1 MLAFLVLPHIAT
13 ALGNLQPVPQPA
25 PAVWKAYDPLSH
37 VLQVQW
43 PAVSGTYQVTY
54 TAAGTNYPMPVSSN
68 AYESIPCASTDG
80 STLEVQYTLTVGSE
94 ISIPSPA
101 VTFMCAALPR
111 DLPSVTLTQL
121 LSQVTVAW
129 PAADEQ
135 GIGTA
140 VLFYNLYKH
149 ATAWALLAQIP
160 PTTLSYTDSAVQYGV
175 QYQYKV
181 SVLNWVGESL
191 TPPSASVT
199 PVRQTDPAQSTMIRP
214 ISVQTMNVYSIVV
227 TAKDSAG
234 VLIPAPTELLYMV
247 VMDFCKVPAGNFLCI
262 RVSST
267 DPNYVSD
274 FIGPSNVYTKM
285 TNHNDGTYSASYT
298 PLLRGPYSF
307 AVELYRPSGLWGEV
321 WDNIWLTGVPDK
333 AMVVG
338 DLDQE
343 WGVLDL
349 IATYAGDFVSLR
361 LTGLLLS
368 PVSEEVTFYLY
379 GDDGIRLYWGG
390 VVVLDKWD
398 VCCTETTYVATLTQG
413 SYYPIRIEWKQL
425 QAAASF
431 SVKWESYSLSKATI
445 PSQYLLYPRYVADS
459 PWLVTVTSGLSSAE
473 LSYATGLDTATA
485 GVLKTIFIY
494 SVDARGNL
502 VDNPTD
508 SFSLVFTLGTVE
520 LAFAS
525 TYVSNGQSIANVR
538 LTASGLYSVTIT
550 LYRVAIK
557 GNPYSITV
565 SAGAEN
571 AATSSSSL
579 ASFLSSNNPVTCGL
593 FYTLSFSRV
602 DAFLNPVT
610 TGLVDMTLVYQDS
623 GVYVSPIGVTYPS
636 DWKFTYGTDYQG
648 TVANDGISLRFTV
661 YHAGNYLATVRLNG
675 IALGQGTL
683 PLAAKPNAIFPERC
697 IAVLTSSATIAGTGY
712 TFKVQLRDE
721 YYNFSRDTLT
731 SLSSAVCTAVA
742 GTTVVQG
749 SFQDSDP
756 GVLLVTLPLNVVG
769 QYAVT
774 VSLNSITVLNSGF
787 QVAVRVSALS
797 ASKSTLSTLA
807 LSVLAGTQIV
817 ATISAR
823 DDYSNL
829 RAGVIDS
836 FTVTVTGAGKGG
848 SLPTTESN
856 NSDGTYSV
864 RFQPTVVDVYTVVCT
879 TAGTDITGSGQSF
892 SVTAGM
898 VAGPKSI
905 IQVLPTYTVGK
916 GFLTISSFDAYNNPV
931 EVPVNSA
938 LMGSGVY
945 YGLFAGPASYM
956 VPATFTA
963 FTNYE
968 IPLNTVTKTGTYSF
982 LLGLRQQGGL
992 QAFYYEA
999 RDFTGLLA
1007 LHNAHNFPNTE
1018 PQFYT
1023 TVDPTISFNWAYD
1036 APSWLQT
1043 ADYFSAK
1050 WSGFV
1055 RAINTEV
1062 LTLVVTADE
1071 LVRVTWDGVVVIDSL
1086 TTKVMTLKQSAQ
1098 VAVVRNQYYP
1108 ILIEYLEDTGTAVL
1122 MLQWQSNSLA
1132 LATIPS
1138 AQLFSLL
1145 YSESGPFALSLT
1157 SDLTDTSKY
1166 LIEND
1171 PSETLATKVANS
1183 GVLKKLR
1190 FHIYDQYSNSQSFSE
1205 TVTANFVTSNE
1216 PVTVAELTPGLHL
1229 ISFTMSTVGVYQL
1242 LVFTTI
1248 NSISRLITGFSI
1260 TINPGPGS
1268 AVMSTVTGVTS
1279 TGAGVLGTFTLV
1291 AKDSSGNTRTSGG
1304 DQVNV
1309 IIKNASN
1316 SVIPS
1321 NQVSVVDNSDGTYL
1335 IQYLLSQLGTYTVHI
1350 TMNGDSTNELTQ
1362 SISIVSGNP
1371 APLQSSLT
1379 VPATIELGNTLS
1391 IFVQANDAYGNA
1403 VTSAVSLYG
1412 YLVLEA
1418 NPNFLPLQLA
1428 FTTKSAAT
1436 GLYTGSVK
1444 YDYKAADISGLCK
1457 ATTVSPQC
1465 TFVGSLLV
1473 YVYVIYPGLEGLY
1486 FPTSTATGN
1495 PKIIAYNT
1503 VIGVDWVNKPI
1514 PGLTAT
1520 ALAIQWNGLLRSL
1533 TAGSYA
1539 FTLTATDSASLVLNK
1554 QTIVD
1559 TSTGVTQGTVTLAA
1573 SSYYAITIN
1582 FTCKSALPSLTLLWL
1597 PPAAAESA
1605 AIPETSLYHKDY
1617 VMIQGNPVPITG
1629 QT

>member
-1 MLAFLVLPHIAT
+1 MLAFLIFSHIAT

-54 TAAGTNYPMPVSSN
+54 TVAGVNFPMPTTTD
-68 AYESIPCASTDG
+68 AYESIPCASTNG
-80 STLEVQYTLTVGSE
+80 STLEVAYSLTVGSDV
-94 ISIPSPA
+94 SIPSPS

-111 DLPSVTLTQL
+111 DLPSITLTQL

-129 PAADEQ
+129 SAADEQ
-135 GIGTA
+135 GIGTP

-149 ATAWALLAQIP
+149 TTAWALLAQLP

-191 TPPSASVT
+191 SPPIASVT
-199 PVRQTDPAQSTMIRP
+199 PVRQTDPAQSTMTRP

-227 TAKDSAG
+227 TAKDSSGA
-234 VLIPAPTELLYMV
+234 LIPAPTELLYMV
-247 VMDFCKVPAGNFLCI
+247 VMDFCKVPEGNFLCI
-262 RVSST
+262 RVPST

-307 AVELYRPSGLWGEV
+307 AVELFRPSGLWGEL

-361 LTGLLLS
+361 LTGLLFS
-368 PVSEEVTFYLY
+368 PVSEEVTFYIY
-379 GDDGIRLYWGG
+379 GDDGIRLYWNG

-398 VCCTETTYVATLTQG
+398 ECCIETVYIATLTQG

-425 QAAASF
+425 QGSASF
-431 SVKWESYSLSKATI
+431 YVKWESYSLSKATI
-445 PSQYLLYPRYVADS
+445 PSQYLYYPRYVADS
-459 PWLVTVTSGLSSAE
+459 PWLVTVTSGLSTAE
-473 LSYATGLDTATA
+473 LCYATGLDTATA
-485 GVLKTIFIY
+485 GVLKTIFLY

-508 SFSLVFTLGTVE
+508 SFSLVFTLGTVH

-538 LTASGLYSVTIT
+538 LTASGVYSVAIT
-550 LYRVAIK
+550 LYQVAIK
-557 GNPYSITV
+557 DSPYSITV
-565 SAGAEN
+565 NAGAEN
-571 AATSSSSL
+571 AVSSFSSL
-579 ASFLSSNNPVTCGL
+579 SSFLSSNSPITCGV

-610 TGLVDMTLVYQDS
+610 TGLVDMTIVYQDS
-623 GVYVSPIGVTYPS
+623 GEYVSLIGVTYPS
-636 DWKFTYGTDYQG
+636 DWNLVFGTDYQG
-648 TVANDGISLRFTV
+648 TVANDGVSLRFAV

-683 PLAAKPNAIFPERC
+683 PLAAKPSVIFPERC
-697 IAVLTSSATIAGTGY
+697 IAVVASSTTVAGSGY

-721 YYNFSRDTLT
+721 YYNFSRNSLA
-731 SLSSAVCTAVA
+731 SLSSTECIAVA
-742 GTTVVQG
+742 GPTSVQG

-756 GVLLVTLPLNVVG
+756 GVLLVTLPLNLVG
-769 QYAVT
+769 QYTVT
-774 VSLNSITVLNSGF
+774 IFLNSIAVINSGF
-787 QVAVRVSALS
+787 KVAVTISVLS
-797 ASKSTLSTLA
+797 ASKSTLSTLPA
-807 LSVLAGTQIV
+807 STLAGTQIV

-829 RAGVIDS
+829 RSGVIDT
-836 FTVTVTGAGKGG
+836 FTVTVTGADNGG
-848 SLPTTESN
+848 SLTVTLTN
-856 NSDGTYSV
+856 NMNGTYSV
-864 RFQPTVVDVYTVVCT
+864 RFQPTAVDVYTVVCT
-879 TAGTDITGSGQSF
+879 TAETAITGSGQSF

-898 VAGPKSI
+898 VGAPKSI

-916 GFLTISSFDAYNNPV
+916 GVLTISSFDAYNNPID
-931 EVPVNSA
+931 VPVNSA

-956 VPATFTA
+956 VPATFTT

-968 IPLNTVTKTGTYSF
+968 VSLSTVTKTGTYSF

-999 RDFTGLLA
+999 RDFTGLQD

-1018 PQFYT
+1018 PQAYT
-1023 TVDPTISFNWAYD
+1023 TVDSEISFDWGYEK
-1036 APSWLQT
+1036 PSWLQT

-1071 LVRVTWDGVVVIDSL
+1071 LVRVTWDGVIVIDSL
-1086 TTKVMTLKQSAQ
+1086 TTQVMTLKQSAQ
-1098 VAVVRNQYYP
+1098 VAVVRNEYYP
-1108 ILIEYLEDTGTAVL
+1108 ILIEYVENIGSAVL
-1122 MLQWQSNSLA
+1122 MLQWQSDSLA

-1138 AQLFSLL
+1138 TQLFSLL

-1166 LIEND
+1166 LMEND
-1171 PSETLATKVANS
+1171 PSETLARNLANS
-1183 GVLKKLR
+1183 GVLKKLL
-1190 FHIYDQYSNSQSFSE
+1190 FHTFDQFSNPQSFSE

-1216 PVTVAELTPGLHL
+1216 PVIVTELEPGLHL

-1242 LVFTTI
+1242 LVFATI
-1248 NSISRLITGFSI
+1248 NSISRLVTDFSI

-1268 AVMSTVTGVTS
+1268 AVMSTVTEVTS

-1291 AKDSSGNTRTSGG
+1291 AKDSAGNTRTSGG

-1309 IIKNASN
+1309 IIRDAS
-1316 SVIPS
+1316 STSISS
-1321 NQVSVVDNSDGTYL
+1321 NQVSVLDNTDGTYL
-1335 IQYLLSQLGTYTVHI
+1335 IQYLLYQLGTYTVHI
-1350 TMNGDSTNELTQ
+1350 TMNGDLTNELTQ
-1362 SISIVSGNP
+1362 SISIVPGNP

-1379 VPATIELGNTLS
+1379 VPATIQLGSTLS

-1403 VTSAVSLYG
+1403 VTHAVTLYG

-1418 NPNFLPLQLA
+1418 NPNFLPLQLG

-1486 FPTSTATGN
+1486 FPTSTAAGN
-1495 PKIIAYNT
+1495 PKIISFDT
-1503 VIGVDWVNKPI
+1503 VIAVDWENKPI

-1520 ALAIQWNGLLRSL
+1520 ALAIQWNGLLLSL
-1533 TAGSYA
+1533 AAGSYA

-1554 QTIVD
+1554 QTVVD
-1559 TSTGVTQGTVTLAA
+1559 TSTGVTQGTVALAA
-1573 SSYYAITIN
+1573 NSYYAVTIH
-1582 FTCKSALPSLTLLWL
+1582 FTCKSAVPSLSLVWL
-1597 PPAAAESA
+1597 PPGAAESA
-1605 AIPETSLYHKDY
+1605 AIPETSLFHKDY